1 MSKTENV
8 TEYIMQ
14 YMKEQ
19 IANGTWKVG
28 EKIPSEND
36 LCEKLGYSRTSVRS
50 ALQKYNVLGILRSE
64 KGRGTFVCSDQVYI
78 PDGLKM
84 KGIISEDKNGMQSY
98 MEWRQARNLI
108 EPEIVYRV
116 AQTASDELI
125 EKLRRINQEQHN
137 AIGNSLLYNQ
147 KDIEFHMAI
156 VEAYGNPIITNI
168 MHQLLEN
175 HNMMTYGNDQFGF
188 LGGIYYHVLITDAII
203 RHDAKEAR
211 DLMLDHGLQTK
222 KTDSGEKREW
232 APIRL

>member
-19 IANGTWKVG
+19 ITNGTWKVG

-84 KGIISEDKNGMQSY
+84 
-98 MEWRQARNLI
+98 
-108 EPEIVYRV
+108 
-116 AQTASDELI
+116 
-125 EKLRRINQEQHN
+125 
-137 AIGNSLLYNQ
+137 
-147 KDIEFHMAI
+147 
-156 VEAYGNPIITNI
+156 
-168 MHQLLEN
+168 
-175 HNMMTYGNDQFGF
+175 
-188 LGGIYYHVLITDAII
+188 
-203 RHDAKEAR
+203 
-211 DLMLDHGLQTK
+211 
-222 KTDSGEKREW
+222 
-232 APIRL
+232 